1 MEPSSEAM
9 CNHFIIVRS
18 LAKNTL
24 GSIFI
29 DCLFLESLMP
39 WQPQHGMHPQAAAI
53 VPVCVMCYYLR
64 VVGAEGVVEAEGWR
78 GGFGGGGVRLAH
90 GMHTQ

>member
-9 CNHFIIVRS
+9 CSHFIIVRS

-39 WQPQHGMHPQAAAI
+39 WQPQQGMHPHAAAI
-53 VPVCVMCYYLR
+53 VPVCVMCYPFEWLELD
-64 VVGAEGVVEAEGWR
+64 VWWT
-78 GGFGGGGVRLAH
+78 GGGVGSGKGGGRRLAL